1 MGKARMTP
9 RTRAL
14 LRDALILMGMLV
26 LLSLLA
32 AGHIAA
38 TFLFLMPMAFLIFGK
53 RPGKGPAGDENRP
66 GSHSGES

>member
-1 MGKARMTP
+1 
-9 RTRAL
+9 
-14 LRDALILMGMLV
+14 MGMLV